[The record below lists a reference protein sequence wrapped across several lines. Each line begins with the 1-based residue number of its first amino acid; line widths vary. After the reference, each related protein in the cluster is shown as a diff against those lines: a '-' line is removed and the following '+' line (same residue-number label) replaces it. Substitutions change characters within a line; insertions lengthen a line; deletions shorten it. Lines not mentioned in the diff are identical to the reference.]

1 MPSTSVCNPG
11 VWFRWEIQA
20 SQQASARIFSL
31 FPALGVPQLTEV
43 GNITWHRTRHCGSL
57 NHTILIMPWRQF
69 RFGASLSLTP
79 KRISLFNKSRAS
91 HTVAKIES
99 NYRLITVCLYRI
111 CFLFL
116 VFLFMAIGLD
126 FPFAIVTRVSIQRK
140 LLSRRR
146 TSGVP
151 RMVRIHGTSLLL
163 ILLP

>member
-1 MPSTSVCNPG
+1 MLSTSVCNPG

-91 HTVAKIES
+91 HTVAENRIKLQINNS
-99 NYRLITVCLYRI
+99 LYRI